1 MQEGGGGGWRWR
13 RAGAGGRS
21 AGPVGINSD
30 VSHSPASPNRSIRGS
45 AETAACQWERAAE
58 SRTRSRAASS
68 NTLQELPPSISPDC
82 DPLGGPGEGR
92 GEGGRAGVGEK
103 DLAQDPCLIRLQPE
117 GGIHP
122 AQSSGE

>member
-1 MQEGGGGGWRWR
+1 MNNYVSHGAPKWPHIFISASGAPCRRAEGVGGGGG
-13 RAGAGGRS
+13 GRGQEVGS

-82 DPLGGPGEGR
+82 DPLGGPGG
-92 GEGGRAGVGEK
+92 
-103 DLAQDPCLIRLQPE
+103 
-117 GGIHP
+117 
-122 AQSSGE
+122 